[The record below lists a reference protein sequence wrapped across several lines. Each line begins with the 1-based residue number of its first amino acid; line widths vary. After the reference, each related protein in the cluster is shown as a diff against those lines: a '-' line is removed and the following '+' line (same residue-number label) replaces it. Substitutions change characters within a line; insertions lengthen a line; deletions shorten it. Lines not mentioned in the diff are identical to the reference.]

1 MERLICMVAAF
12 LVVVGLLAGCAQVQD
27 GATTGSVGETAGA
40 GATAGTTEATGDRTE
55 PTERVTE

>member
-27 GATTGSVGETAGA
+27 GATTEIVWRSPRRPLACAG
-40 GATAGTTEATGDRTE
+40 
-55 PTERVTE
+55 